1 MPLLEPTLRHWLT
14 MWTEL
19 LSALILILLV
29 LILLVQKDGWI
40 IPLLMLGVLV
50 FYTMVTVYD
59 LHHQGIELR
68 QRMAFNPTI

>member
-1 MPLLEPTLRHWLT
+1 MSLLKPSLRHWLT

-29 LILLVQKDGWI
+29 LILLVQKDGWVV
-40 IPLLMLGVLV
+40 PLLMLGVLM
-50 FYTMVTVYD
+50 FYTVVTIYD
-59 LHHQGIELR
+59 LHHQGIERR